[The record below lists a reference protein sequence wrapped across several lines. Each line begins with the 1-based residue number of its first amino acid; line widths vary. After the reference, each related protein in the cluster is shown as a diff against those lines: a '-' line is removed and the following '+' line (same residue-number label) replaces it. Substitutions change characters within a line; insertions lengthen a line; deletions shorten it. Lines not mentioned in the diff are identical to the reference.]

1 MTAEESKLIWELEKK
16 NTNFDALSKPL
27 QKLFKTVDKAIYAE
41 VISYEEFTNDMIDGV
56 TDCIVANTKN
66 GEDKERAEVIE
77 NIAERLIKKYNAKY
91 KARKSLGRN
100 KKDAV
105 DNTEV
110 QNEPRIYA
118 SSTESTEST
127 GITETIS

>member
-91 KARKSLGRN
+91 KARKSLGGN

-110 QNEPRIYA
+110 QNEPRIYT